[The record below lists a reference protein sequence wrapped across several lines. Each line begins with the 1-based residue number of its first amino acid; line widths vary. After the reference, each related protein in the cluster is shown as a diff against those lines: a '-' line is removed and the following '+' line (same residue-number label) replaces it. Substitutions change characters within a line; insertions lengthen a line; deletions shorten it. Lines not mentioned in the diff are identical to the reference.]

1 VPPPLAVQ
9 LAALPKPATK
19 LPPPLLLDDQGRQ
32 VDATGK
38 LIELPRAV
46 AAALAPGAL
55 QQQQQQQ
62 LEEEQRRREAA
73 AAK

>member
-1 VPPPLAVQ
+1 VPPPLEAQ

-32 VDATGK
+32 VDASGK
-38 LIELPRAV
+38 LIELPRAA

-55 QQQQQQQ
+55 QQQQQ
-62 LEEEQRRREAA
+62 LELEQEQRRREADA
-73 AAK
+73 AR